1 MFSFWKIQKN
11 KENVGLVNLK
21 MENAAL
27 SYLHTLLQAVDQN
40 LGVSYNCENSYFN
53 VRENS
58 YLKGKAI

>member
-1 MFSFWKIQKN
+1 
-11 KENVGLVNLK
+11 